1 MMNMNG
7 KMKDI
12 FDTIHAEEELKD
24 KTREFLYT
32 TTHGYKRR
40 KPVNYRRFVPAVA
53 CLLFLL
59 AGWGGYHI
67 YFTPTS
73 VISVDVNPSVELGI
87 NRFDKVIS
95 VEGYNREGD
104 QIAALLNVK
113 YMNYTDALDRI
124 LKDESIASY
133 LSQDE
138 IVSIAVVGSDEERC
152 GKMLTEIESFT
163 AETGNTHCC
172 SANMEDVEE
181 AHTAQLSY
189 GKYQAYLELNALDP
203 SITPEKIQGMTM
215 REIRDLLRALYA
227 QNTDK
232 QPEDGFLH
240 GEHHGYGNGHGG
252 KCH

>member
-1 MMNMNG
+1 M
-7 KMKDI
+7 
-12 FDTIHAEEELKD
+12 
-24 KTREFLYT
+24 
-32 TTHGYKRR
+32 
-40 KPVNYRRFVPAVA
+40 
-53 CLLFLL
+53 
-59 AGWGGYHI
+59 
-67 YFTPTS
+67 
-73 VISVDVNPSVELGI
+73 NPSVELGI

-227 QNTDK
+227 QNPDK